1 MAVVWRFIIL
11 NAGDKVVNGRPTK
24 SKKETAMKTTTRI
37 LTRGLAFALVLFMLV
52 FVGTSLAVSINFPN
66 MTPKAPSVIGSFNK
80 ISTTYT
86 SNSSLD
92 ATMQVGSDNNV
103 YLYVWQAG
111 SGKMDIYLWDK
122 TNTRWTF
129 YNALD
134 NLTKGQEQPQSTT
147 NTKYMTWNDYVASSI
162 KTSNGTTVVSDMSVT
177 LTASAVKVM
186 AGDTVQIFA
195 TVTGGT
201 APYTYAWETSGG
213 SGSSTTN
220 RIDVSWATAGTK
232 MVKCTVTDHS
242 ATAKTVQA
250 SIFITVL
257 TPLKITVSGPVQGAV
272 NGTYTFDAAVTGG
285 ETPYAYS
292 WNIGGTGSS
301 ADKSWSTPGT
311 YTVSCIVTDIDG
323 TTATDSTTITIYSLP
338 TISVTGSSDG
348 KLNTGYTFTATVSGG
363 LSPYTCSWTTSGG
376 SGSSSSSSINISW
389 SATGLKT
396 VSCTVTDTLGSTAS
410 GSATITIWS
419 APTLILSGPTE
430 GIENTNYT
438 FSVAVSGG
446 KPTYQY
452 YWNGVAGG
460 TTTTFSSPTSGA
472 FSISCRVIDDLGQ
485 IADGTIGIR
494 IYDPPSITI
503 SGPSEGILNTN
514 YSFLATVNGG
524 KTNYS
529 YVWTNAT
536 GSTSSAIGNWNTSG
550 TKTVSCKVMDA
561 LGQTATGTKN
571 IVIYAPVTLTITPTT
586 ATVLTSQDAVFTV
599 TASGGKSPYI
609 SYNWTNAIVKD
620 PMQPNVA
627 TANFAYP
634 NTGNHIISC
643 IVTDSISQTATAT
656 ATLTVNP
663 RTYMLT
669 TNINPVSGGTITRS
683 PNAATYTEQT
693 SVQLTAT
700 PSVGYQFDD
709 WSGNLSGTTNPQS
722 LLMDG
727 DKNVTAN
734 FKMIQFT
741 LTYLAGAGGTIF
753 GVTPQTVNYG
763 DSGTAVTVV
772 PNAGYHFVS
781 WSDGRTDNPR
791 TDTNVI
797 MSKTVTASC
806 AINTYTITSTAGA
819 NGTITPLGAT
829 TVNYGAS
836 QSYTITP
843 NAHYHVATVK
853 VDGTLIGNPT
863 SYQFTNVSASH
874 TIDVTFAVDTF
885 TITSTA
891 GANGTITPFGT
902 TTMNYGASQSYTLSP
917 STGYHVSVLAVD
929 GSSVAI
935 ANPYVFSNV
944 SASHTIDVTFA
955 INTYTLTYTAGT
967 GGTISG
973 TTPQTVNY
981 GGNGMT
987 VTAVPNAGYTFTGW
1001 SDGKMTASR
1010 QETNVTANLD
1020 VTANFTSGG
1029 GTTYTLGIRIYPSG
1043 NIGSVSR
1050 IPAGTYYTSSGGYN
1064 YYTYNS
1070 GTNVTLTA
1078 NPSSGYV
1085 FSSWGDDLSGSLN
1098 SNSITINGNSL
1109 VTANFTKSG
1118 GTTYTL
1124 GIKIYPSETGT
1135 VSMSPA
1141 GTYYTSSGGYDYY
1154 TYNSGTNV
1162 TLTANPG
1169 SGYVFSSWSDNLS
1182 GSTNPNSIT
1191 INGNSLVTAN
1201 FTSSGGGTTY
1211 TLTMAV
1217 SDGGHGSTTSPSV
1230 GSYSG
1235 YSSGTVVTIT
1245 ATPSTGCTFTGW
1257 SGDASGMK
1265 NPTTVT
1271 MSSDKSVTANFSYTA
1286 PANNHTV
1293 TVYASPSSGGAVM
1306 GGGTYAPGA
1315 TVTIGVSSYSPGYY
1329 LSSWTCSSGGIAG
1342 SGSTG
1347 ENIPFYQF
1355 TMPDND
1361 VTMVGNFTGEDLRV
1375 DISGTQLPACLEG
1388 TSYSASVTGFQRGD
1402 PLTDNC
1408 SFSWSLVAP
1417 ENTNTGAGTRC
1428 LIVTWTRVGYGT
1440 ISCTA
1445 KLSAT
1450 GKTGTSNTINLH
1462 VVSNMTVTISGQT
1475 SPYSSIQYTYYCT
1488 ASAAVDDK
1496 GPPSFSPPFEHVTH
1510 MSENCW
1516 QATYTV
1522 TWGAAPNDTTVSCT
1536 VRDSS
1541 GADDKTGYLGVQIQ
1555 PLSLSASMSITP
1567 ASSMIK
1573 GNHATFTCWVSAG
1586 KSPFSYTWTITG
1598 IDASIVS
1605 YPSADQVNVAAGST
1619 TGTFS
1624 LGCAVY
1630 DTYGNYGYKQID
1642 ITVTN

>member
-1 MAVVWRFIIL
+1 
-11 NAGDKVVNGRPTK
+11 
-24 SKKETAMKTTTRI
+24 
-37 LTRGLAFALVLFMLV
+37 
-52 FVGTSLAVSINFPN
+52 
-66 MTPKAPSVIGSFNK
+66 
-80 ISTTYT
+80 
-86 SNSSLD
+86 
-92 ATMQVGSDNNV
+92 
-103 YLYVWQAG
+103 
-111 SGKMDIYLWDK
+111 
-122 TNTRWTF
+122 
-129 YNALD
+129 
-134 NLTKGQEQPQSTT
+134 
-147 NTKYMTWNDYVASSI
+147 
-162 KTSNGTTVVSDMSVT
+162 
-177 LTASAVKVM
+177 
-186 AGDTVQIFA
+186 
-195 TVTGGT
+195 
-201 APYTYAWETSGG
+201 
-213 SGSSTTN
+213 
-220 RIDVSWATAGTK
+220 
-232 MVKCTVTDHS
+232 
-242 ATAKTVQA
+242 
-250 SIFITVL
+250 
-257 TPLKITVSGPVQGAV
+257 
-272 NGTYTFDAAVTGG
+272 
-285 ETPYAYS
+285 
-292 WNIGGTGSS
+292 
-301 ADKSWSTPGT
+301 
-311 YTVSCIVTDIDG
+311 
-323 TTATDSTTITIYSLP
+323 
-338 TISVTGSSDG
+338 
-348 KLNTGYTFTATVSGG
+348 
-363 LSPYTCSWTTSGG
+363 
-376 SGSSSSSSINISW
+376 
-389 SATGLKT
+389 
-396 VSCTVTDTLGSTAS
+396 
-410 GSATITIWS
+410 
-419 APTLILSGPTE
+419 
-430 GIENTNYT
+430 
-438 FSVAVSGG
+438 
-446 KPTYQY
+446 
-452 YWNGVAGG
+452 
-460 TTTTFSSPTSGA
+460 
-472 FSISCRVIDDLGQ
+472 
-485 IADGTIGIR
+485 
-494 IYDPPSITI
+494 
-503 SGPSEGILNTN
+503 
-514 YSFLATVNGG
+514 
-524 KTNYS
+524 
-529 YVWTNAT
+529 
-536 GSTSSAIGNWNTSG
+536 
-550 TKTVSCKVMDA
+550 
-561 LGQTATGTKN
+561 
-571 IVIYAPVTLTITPTT
+571 
-586 ATVLTSQDAVFTV
+586 
-599 TASGGKSPYI
+599 
-609 SYNWTNAIVKD
+609 
-620 PMQPNVA
+620 
-627 TANFAYP
+627 
-634 NTGNHIISC
+634 
-643 IVTDSISQTATAT
+643 
-656 ATLTVNP
+656 
-663 RTYMLT
+663 
-669 TNINPVSGGTITRS
+669 
-683 PNAATYTEQT
+683 
-693 SVQLTAT
+693 
-700 PSVGYQFDD
+700 
-709 WSGNLSGTTNPQS
+709 
-722 LLMDG
+722 
-727 DKNVTAN
+727 
-734 FKMIQFT
+734 
-741 LTYLAGAGGTIF
+741 
-753 GVTPQTVNYG
+753 
-763 DSGTAVTVV
+763 
-772 PNAGYHFVS
+772 
-781 WSDGRTDNPR
+781 
-791 TDTNVI
+791 

-819 NGTITPLGAT
+819 NGMITPLGVT

-1029 GTTYTLGIRIYPSG
+1029 GTTYTLGIKIYPSG
-1043 NIGSVSR
+1043 AGSVSR
-1050 IPAGTYYTSSGGYN
+1050 SPAGTYYTSSGGYD

>member
-1 MAVVWRFIIL
+1 
-11 NAGDKVVNGRPTK
+11 
-24 SKKETAMKTTTRI
+24 
-37 LTRGLAFALVLFMLV
+37 
-52 FVGTSLAVSINFPN
+52 
-66 MTPKAPSVIGSFNK
+66 
-80 ISTTYT
+80 
-86 SNSSLD
+86 
-92 ATMQVGSDNNV
+92 
-103 YLYVWQAG
+103 
-111 SGKMDIYLWDK
+111 
-122 TNTRWTF
+122 
-129 YNALD
+129 
-134 NLTKGQEQPQSTT
+134 
-147 NTKYMTWNDYVASSI
+147 
-162 KTSNGTTVVSDMSVT
+162 
-177 LTASAVKVM
+177 
-186 AGDTVQIFA
+186 
-195 TVTGGT
+195 
-201 APYTYAWETSGG
+201 
-213 SGSSTTN
+213 
-220 RIDVSWATAGTK
+220 
-232 MVKCTVTDHS
+232 
-242 ATAKTVQA
+242 
-250 SIFITVL
+250 
-257 TPLKITVSGPVQGAV
+257 
-272 NGTYTFDAAVTGG
+272 
-285 ETPYAYS
+285 
-292 WNIGGTGSS
+292 
-301 ADKSWSTPGT
+301 
-311 YTVSCIVTDIDG
+311 
-323 TTATDSTTITIYSLP
+323 
-338 TISVTGSSDG
+338 
-348 KLNTGYTFTATVSGG
+348 
-363 LSPYTCSWTTSGG
+363 
-376 SGSSSSSSINISW
+376 
-389 SATGLKT
+389 
-396 VSCTVTDTLGSTAS
+396 
-410 GSATITIWS
+410 
-419 APTLILSGPTE
+419 
-430 GIENTNYT
+430 
-438 FSVAVSGG
+438 
-446 KPTYQY
+446 
-452 YWNGVAGG
+452 
-460 TTTTFSSPTSGA
+460 
-472 FSISCRVIDDLGQ
+472 
-485 IADGTIGIR
+485 
-494 IYDPPSITI
+494 
-503 SGPSEGILNTN
+503 
-514 YSFLATVNGG
+514 
-524 KTNYS
+524 
-529 YVWTNAT
+529 
-536 GSTSSAIGNWNTSG
+536 
-550 TKTVSCKVMDA
+550 
-561 LGQTATGTKN
+561 
-571 IVIYAPVTLTITPTT
+571 
-586 ATVLTSQDAVFTV
+586 
-599 TASGGKSPYI
+599 
-609 SYNWTNAIVKD
+609 
-620 PMQPNVA
+620 
-627 TANFAYP
+627 
-634 NTGNHIISC
+634 
-643 IVTDSISQTATAT
+643 
-656 ATLTVNP
+656 
-663 RTYMLT
+663 
-669 TNINPVSGGTITRS
+669 
-683 PNAATYTEQT
+683 
-693 SVQLTAT
+693 
-700 PSVGYQFDD
+700 
-709 WSGNLSGTTNPQS
+709 
-722 LLMDG
+722 
-727 DKNVTAN
+727 
-734 FKMIQFT
+734 
-741 LTYLAGAGGTIF
+741 
-753 GVTPQTVNYG
+753 
-763 DSGTAVTVV
+763 
-772 PNAGYHFVS
+772 
-781 WSDGRTDNPR
+781 
-791 TDTNVI
+791 

-819 NGTITPLGAT
+819 NGMITPLGVT

-1124 GIKIYPSETGT
+1124 GIKIYPSGAGS
-1135 VSMSPA
+1135 VSRSPA